1 MTPQLLLLFL
11 SLATVKKTK
20 TVKSMVENTKDFMNV
35 VTTFGEQ
42 LLTIDAE
49 KSEVSVTEI
58 WQQVLWGDG

>member
-58 WQQVLWGDG
+58 WQQVL